1 MNCDEV
7 RRHWNLYH
15 DSEGDA
21 ALHLRLNEHLSS
33 CPGCAEWFFKQSL
46 FEDLLTQHL
55 APQPPD
61 PQLWQSVLAGAGVLA
76 PTTRPTFVR
85 PVMLI
90 ACLAAAFLMAVTVGL
105 LQVTHPSGGPPSLS
119 AQAANWHNRLAG
131 GELAATIQS
140 TSDLEVEDYLRRQ
153 VSFPVRCPPRQDAGF
168 AVQGAGTCQMGSEH
182 AAYLIGNVQQ
192 TKVSIF
198 VLARD
203 SLIAFPHQAAAL
215 KKEPIHRCREG
226 NCEMVLS
233 IIDQNLVVVI
243 GQAHSDRLVD
253 VLRAYGSYPHWP
265 HG

>member
-1 MNCDEV
+1 MNCEEI
-7 RRHWNLYH
+7 RHHWNLYH

-33 CPGCAEWFFKQSL
+33 CPACAEWFYKQSL
-46 FEDLLTQHL
+46 FEDLLNQHL

-85 PVMLI
+85 PVLLI
-90 ACLAAAFLMAVTVGL
+90 ACLAAVFLMAVSL
-105 LQVTHPSGGPPSLS
+105 SFLWVTPPSGGPPSLS

-131 GELAATIQS
+131 GELAATFQS
-140 TSDLEVEDYLRRQ
+140 ASDQKVEDYLRRQ
-153 VSFPVRCPPRQDAGF
+153 VSFPVRCPPRKDAGF
-168 AVQGAGTCQMGSEH
+168 AVQGAGTCAFGGEQ
-182 AAYLIGNVQQ
+182 AAFLVGNVEQ
-192 TKVSIF
+192 TPVSIF

-203 SLIAFPHQAAAL
+203 SLNAFPHQAAAL

-226 NCEMVLS
+226 NFEMALS

-243 GQAHSDRLVD
+243 GQAHGERLVD
-253 VLRAYGSYPHWP
+253 VLRAYGTYPHQP